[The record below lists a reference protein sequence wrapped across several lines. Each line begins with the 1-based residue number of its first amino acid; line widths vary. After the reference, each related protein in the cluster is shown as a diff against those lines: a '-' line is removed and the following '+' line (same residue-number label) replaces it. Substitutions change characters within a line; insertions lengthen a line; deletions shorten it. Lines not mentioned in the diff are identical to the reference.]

1 MRRKIKRENNCFK
14 KSFSIILTII
24 FIALIAYVSYNK
36 IIKYQ
41 KEKEKFQEETAINNI
56 KKHYSQ
62 YVITTKETNLLNKDE
77 EVVGKIN
84 NNVKLSLGKT
94 SVTKE
99 TKYFELSLEGD
110 TYYISYEDVIPTEE
124 FTTSDRYKNY
134 IPYNQ
139 NIITNETTTFYD
151 NDNNYLYEI
160 SKSYEF
166 PIIIKDTNR
175 YGIIYNNNLLYI
187 KKDDVSKVENH
198 HNTDKSNS
206 NGVAVLNYH
215 FFYDENNPEDAAGC
229 REVICHT
236 KKQFKTHLDY
246 LKEKNIFTVTMNELE
261 MYMDGKLQLP
271 KSVLITIDDG
281 ARTKD
286 GVDLLTEYKMN
297 ATIFLITSWHDP
309 KTYYKT
315 DYIELHSHSHNL
327 HNGGKCSGGQGAEIK
342 CLPKDEILKD
352 LAASRESL
360 NGSTAF
366 CYPFYEYNAYSTNLL
381 KEAGFTMA
389 FIGEVPTSYGYQLA
403 TVKGDKYKI
412 PRFVIMTHTTIK
424 DLDDYFNEIKN

>member
-84 NNVKLSLGKT
+84 NNVKLSLEKT
-94 SVTKE
+94 SVTKK

-110 TYYISYEDVIPTEE
+110 TYYISYEDVTPTKE

-160 SKSYEF
+160 FKSYEF

-215 FFYDENNPEDAAGC
+215 FFYDENNSEDAAGC

-246 LKEKNIFTVTMNELE
+246 FKEKNIFTVTMNELE

-281 ARTKD
+281 ARTRD

-352 LAASRESL
+352 LAASREAL
-360 NGSTAF
+360 NGTTAF
-366 CYPFYEYNAYSTNLL
+366 CYPFYEYNTYSTNLL

-412 PRFVIMTHTTIK
+412 PRFAIMTHTTIK